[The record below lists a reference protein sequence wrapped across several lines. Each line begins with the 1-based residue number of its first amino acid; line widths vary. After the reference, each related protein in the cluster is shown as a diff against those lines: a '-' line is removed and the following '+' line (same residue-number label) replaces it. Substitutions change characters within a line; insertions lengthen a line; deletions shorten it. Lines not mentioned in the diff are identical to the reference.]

1 MTAMRTSMI
10 LLALGGW
17 MAAGCFTYSPPPPPP
32 TSMTAWSPGGGFSV
46 NTGGTCV
53 GRVNLTDG
61 LATVTDAC
69 FAGPYDV
76 VICSDNTM
84 PNPVRCTSSLGTLT
98 ISGTGNDSVS
108 YARLK

>member
-1 MTAMRTSMI
+1 MRI
-10 LLALGGW
+10 LLILMALGGL

-32 TSMTAWSPGGGFSV
+32 TNMTAWSPSGGFSV

-53 GRVNLTDG
+53 GRTNLVNG
-61 LATVTDAC
+61 FATVTDAC
-69 FAGPYDV
+69 FSSSYDV

-98 ISGTGNDSVS
+98 ISGTGSDSVS

>member
-1 MTAMRTSMI
+1 MRIPLVLMA
-10 LLALGGW
+10 LAGL

-32 TSMTAWSPGGGFSV
+32 TNMTAWSPSGGFSV

-53 GRVNLTDG
+53 GRTNLVNG
-61 LATVTDAC
+61 FATVTDAC
-69 FAGPYDV
+69 FAGAYDV
-76 VICSDNTM
+76 VICSDNTL

-98 ISGTGNDSVS
+98 ISGTGSDSIS